1 MRLVITLSKYTIT
14 VKDLVR
20 DYSVSVDTGLTDI
33 DTKLD
38 KAREYIFDFNY
49 PVIDEATKK
58 RIEIAI
64 LKHYYM
70 REIAFESV
78 GIWKIKLNDR
88 LNLIMPRYNALYNKQ
103 DLNLSPYVNGYV
115 NESGETHGNSNTDVS
130 NEDWQTTSD
139 TPQGILTD
147 LKEGKYSS
155 MAVYTEN
162 NDNTA
167 NSNTSNYNR
176 MQESLNGITYAEA
189 FRNYFDNIISIDEE
203 LVNEF
208 SDLFMV
214 IW

>member
-1 MRLVITLSKYTIT
+1 MSKYTT
-14 VKDLVR
+14 MVKDLVR
-20 DYSVSVDTGLTDI
+20 DYSVSIDNGLTDI

-38 KAREYIFDFNY
+38 KARKYIFDFTY
-49 PVIDEATKK
+49 PVLDEATKK

-70 REIAFESV
+70 REIAFESIR
-78 GIWKIKLNDR
+78 IWKIKLNDR

-115 NESGETHGNSNTDVS
+115 NESGNTIGNSNTNVN

-162 NDNTA
+162 NDTTGNTN
-167 NSNTSNYNR
+167 NSNYER
-176 MQESLNGITYAEA
+176 MQESLNGVTYAEA

-208 SDLFMV
+208 SDLFLV

>member
-1 MRLVITLSKYTIT
+1 MSKYTIT

-20 DYSVSVDTGLTDI
+20 DYSVSVDNGLTDI

-38 KAREYIFDFNY
+38 KAREYIFDFTY

-103 DLNLSPYVNGYV
+103 DLSLSPYVNGYLK
-115 NESGETHGNSNTDVS
+115 ESGETSGNSSTDVN

-139 TPQGILTD
+139 TPNGILTD

-162 NDNTA
+162 NDNTNNI
-167 NSNTSNYNR
+167 NSSNYER

>member
-1 MRLVITLSKYTIT
+1 MSKYTIMI
-14 VKDLVR
+14 KDIVNN
-20 DYSVSVDTGLTDI
+20 YSITSENKDI
-33 DTKLD
+33 DSKLD
-38 KAREYIFDFNY
+38 VARTYLFDFDY

-70 REIAFESV
+70 REIAFETV
-78 GIWKIKLNDR
+78 GIFKIKLNDR

-103 DLNLSPYVNGYV
+103 DLNLSPYINSYL
-115 NESGETHGNSNTDVS
+115 NETGNTSNENNTDVN
-130 NEDWQTTSD
+130 NEDWQTTSE
-139 TPQGILTD
+139 TPQGILDD
-147 LKEGKYSS
+147 LKEGRYSS
-155 MAVYTEN
+155 MAIYNEN
-162 NDNTA
+162 KDNTSTTGESDYSR
-167 NSNTSNYNR
+167 NV
-176 MQESLNGITYAEA
+176 ESLNGLTYSEA

>member
-1 MRLVITLSKYTIT
+1 MSKYTIT

-20 DYSVSVDTGLTDI
+20 DYSVSVDNGLTDI

-38 KAREYIFDFNY
+38 KAREYIFDFTY

-103 DLNLSPYVNGYV
+103 DLNLSPYVNGYLK
-115 NESGETHGNSNTDVS
+115 ESGETSGNSSTDVN

-139 TPQGILTD
+139 TPNGILTD

-162 NDNTA
+162 NDNTNNI
-167 NSNTSNYNR
+167 NSSNYER

>member
-1 MRLVITLSKYTIT
+1 MSKYTIT

-20 DYSVSVDTGLTDI
+20 DYSVSVDNGLTDI

-38 KAREYIFDFNY
+38 KAREYIFDFTY

-64 LKHYYM
+64 LKHYYT

-103 DLNLSPYVNGYV
+103 DLSLSPYVNGYLS
-115 NESGETHGNSNTDVS
+115 ESGNTAGNSNVNTT

-167 NSNTSNYNR
+167 NTNASNYNR

>member
-1 MRLVITLSKYTIT
+1 MSKYTIT

-49 PVIDEATKK
+49 PVIDEATKR

-167 NSNTSNYNR
+167 NSNTSNYSR

>member
-1 MRLVITLSKYTIT
+1 MSKYTIT

-20 DYSVSVDTGLTDI
+20 DYSVSVDNGLTDI

-103 DLNLSPYVNGYV
+103 DLSLSPYVNGYLK
-115 NESGETHGNSNTDVS
+115 ESGETTGNSSTDVN

-162 NDNTA
+162 NDNTNNI
-167 NSNTSNYNR
+167 NSSNYER
-176 MQESLNGITYAEA
+176 MQESLNGVTYAEA

>member
-1 MRLVITLSKYTIT
+1 MSKYTIT

-20 DYSVSVDTGLTDI
+20 DYSVSVDNGLTDI

-38 KAREYIFDFNY
+38 KARVYIFDFNY
-49 PVIDEATKK
+49 PVIDEATKR

-115 NESGETHGNSNTDVS
+115 NESGNTTGNSSTDVN

-162 NDNTA
+162 NDNTDSR
-167 NSNTSNYNR
+167 NSSNYER
-176 MQESLNGITYAEA
+176 MQESLNGITYADA